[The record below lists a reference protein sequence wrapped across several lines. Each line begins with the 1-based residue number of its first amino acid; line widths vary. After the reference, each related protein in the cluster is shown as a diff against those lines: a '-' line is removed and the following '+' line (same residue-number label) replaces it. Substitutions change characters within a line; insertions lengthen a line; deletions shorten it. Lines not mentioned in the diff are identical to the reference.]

1 MRSELGFRGEQYAA
15 DYLNSLGYLLVE
27 RNFRTK
33 FGEIDLIYRDGE
45 TWVFV
50 EVKTKTGVSF
60 GTPEEMFGRSK
71 FFKVK
76 RMAQVYLKGEE
87 KMCRIDV
94 VAVVVDQSGEL
105 SALRHHK
112 CVT

>member
-1 MRSELGFRGEQYAA
+1 MNSKLGFKGEQYAA
-15 DYLNSLGYLLVE
+15 DYLNGLGYRLIE

-33 FGEIDLIYRDGE
+33 FGEIDLVCKDGE

-50 EVKTKTGVSF
+50 EVKTKTGTLF
-60 GTPEEMFGRSK
+60 GSPEEMFGRSK
-71 FFKVK
+71 FHKVR
-76 RMAQVYLKGEE
+76 RMAQIYFKGEE
-87 KMCRIDV
+87 KLCRIDV
-94 VAVVVDQSGEL
+94 VAIVVDEAGKI